1 MSITIFIFLK
11 IVCGWIGGNI
21 EMNRDLPENK
31 FLKIFIF
38 GLIKRKKK
46 NIILPLYITIRLV
59 LI

>member
-1 MSITIFIFLK
+1 MSITIFIFSK

-31 FLKIFIF
+31 FFEDFYIWFNQE
-38 GLIKRKKK
+38 KKEEYYST
-46 NIILPLYITIRLV
+46 LYITIRLV